1 MGTGSI
7 DTAPVVNDLT
17 DAERIE
23 DGVLVNGAVADASHD
38 LADRMRTG
46 ARWVVATRVL
56 GITVTLALNVVL
68 ARTLAPADFGHF
80 TMLMSLLAFAGFFCM
95 LGLSN
100 AIVRFVAESM
110 AQGDRSR
117 ARQVLAQGYRLV
129 LLATVGLALAVMGS
143 WRWLAGWFSLP
154 ELGMAPL
161 IGLNLGLLA
170 ISQLTSESL
179 RGLHELRVASVLS
192 GGQTGGLLS
201 NLLLLTLLAAA
212 LPVVQV
218 TLTLAVA
225 LNVLALILVLPL
237 GLYALRYRVRSEL
250 GGAGDSAPLPVATLL
265 ATSLPLMVIQVVSFA
280 SAQADLWIAGVACSE
295 DLALYSAAR
304 RLMLVVAIPL
314 QMVNFLVMASVAEL
328 NAQGRLDELESL
340 LRRAATIAAVPSL
353 GALLVTLLMG
363 GAILEVLFGSYYR
376 DAATL
381 LALLSLGQFA
391 LAWSGSSQC
400 ALTMTGRQNVALAV
414 SLSSAL
420 VLLVAGTLMARTFGA
435 LGLAATSAVVVAAES
450 LAQWLLAH
458 KLVGVRA
465 NMSLDLPALTGL
477 LGQVGDALPTA
488 LRLGTPRAKGG
499 RDGQE

>member
-1 MGTGSI
+1 MRAGSLE
-7 DTAPVVNDLT
+7 TAPVLDRLP
-17 DAERIE
+17 DAEAIGSGNVVRGTAT
-23 DGVLVNGAVADASHD
+23 GVSDD
-38 LADRMRTG
+38 LADRMRSG

-68 ARTLAPADFGHF
+68 ARTLAPADFGRF
-80 TMLMSLLAFAGFFCM
+80 TMLMSLIALVGFFCT

-100 AIVRFVAESM
+100 AVVRFVAESV

-117 ARQVLAQGYRLV
+117 ARQVLGQGYRLV
-129 LLATVGLALAVMGS
+129 LIATLVVSLTVMAA
-143 WRWLAGWFSLP
+143 WHWLASWLSLP
-154 ELGMAPL
+154 ESGMAPL
-161 IGLNLGLLA
+161 IGLNIGLLA
-170 ISQLTSESL
+170 LIQLTSESL
-179 RGLHELRVASVLS
+179 RGLHELRVASVMS

-201 NLLLLTLLAAA
+201 NLLLLVLLAAA
-212 LPVVQV
+212 LPIAHV
-218 TLTLAVA
+218 TLDLAVT
-225 LNVLALILVLPL
+225 LNVLAMLLVLPL
-237 GLYALRYRVRSEL
+237 GLYALRLHVRNGLS
-250 GGAGDSAPLPVATLL
+250 GAAKSLPLPIATLL

-280 SAQADLWIAGVACSE
+280 SSQADLWIAGVACAE

-328 NAQGRLDELESL
+328 NAQSRIDELEAL

-353 GALLVTLLMG
+353 GALLISLVMG
-363 GAILEVLFGSYYR
+363 GPILEALFGPYYR

-414 SLSSAL
+414 ALTSAL
-420 VLLVAGTLMARTFGA
+420 VLLVAGTVMARTFGTI
-435 LGLAATSAVVVAAES
+435 GLAATSAAVVAAES
-450 LAQWLLAH
+450 LTQWLLAH

-465 NMSLDLPALTGL
+465 NMSLDLPTLAALIS
-477 LGQVGDALPTA
+477 QVGDALPTA
-488 LRLGTPRAKGG
+488 LRPGTPRAKGG
-499 RDGQE
+499 GDGPQ